1 MITIYQPL
9 FLNIL
14 TQDLEDGELQTTFIL
29 LAIQIDENDY
39 SLIFSDDFDQISG
52 SLNNLILFTTSQDFA
67 QDDINPE
74 EYIDSFTPSLISLLL
89 FTVKILGYEFPDVLC
104 KKVTE
109 KETLPYFLI
118 RLQFPEVFDNNQI
131 YHQIEYG
138 CENIRTI
145 YFKQ

>member
-14 TQDLEDGELQTTFIL
+14 TQDLEDGELQTAVIL
-29 LAIQIDENDY
+29 LAIQIDENNY

-74 EYIDSFTPSLISLLL
+74 EDIDSHHLSFPFFYLL
-89 FTVKILGYEFPDVLC
+89 
-104 KKVTE
+104 
-109 KETLPYFLI
+109 
-118 RLQFPEVFDNNQI
+118 
-131 YHQIEYG
+131 
-138 CENIRTI
+138 
-145 YFKQ
+145 